1 MTNDQMER
9 RLSAALDKT
18 APDDVDGVLSRCTER
33 KGTVVPMKKKN
44 NRMKKWMQTVAACL
58 AVLLLGG
65 GGLLVQQAH
74 AVTSVVSL
82 DVNPSIELRV
92 NSREKVVSCQAL
104 NQEAQAVLEDMD
116 GGRDLKGVKADVAV
130 NAIVGSLVRCGYLD
144 SLSSAILISVED
156 KDQARAQRLQ
166 QELTGAVDGALAAG
180 DSQAAV
186 LSQTVQ
192 QDKEL
197 EKQAKANNISTGKA
211 ALIRQAM
218 ALNGSLTFEGLA
230 QLSVEELRDL
240 IEAGAPGM
248 PIGMQAALEA
258 AARYAGLTTADITDA
273 DVDPELDENPAHYEV
288 EFQVPGKG
296 ELEYKVEAYTGQV
309 LSGPAN
315 VQPSTPVNP
324 SGDIGMEAAKS
335 AALKHAGLSSAVFTK
350 AERDYDDG
358 RLEYELEFH
367 TDSAAYEVTVDAA
380 NATRRL
386 GVAVKCATI
395 TPNKQRME
403 EYPQLTQ
410 MWKSP
415 NGTIRSILDGTVFR
429 APILIDSI
437 HPVVK
442 NWKKPITIAR
452 HAYGDVYKS
461 VDLYTTEPGE
471 CTMTF
476 KGQSGEEKT
485 LLVQK
490 VDGPAVWQGAHNK
503 EKSIRSFARAC
514 FQYAI
519 DTKQDLWFSTKDTIA
534 KVYDGEFKKVFE
546 EEFESYKAKFDE
558 LGITYFYT
566 LIDDAVAR
574 VIRSQ
579 GGFIWACKNYDG
591 DVMSDMVSTAF
602 GSLAMMTSVLVS
614 PDGTTEYEAAH
625 GTVTKHYYKH
635 LKGEQ
640 TSTNPMAT
648 IFAWS
653 GALRKRG
660 QLDGLTDLAAFA
672 DKLEAACFET
682 LGDGIMTKDLV
693 GLVDEGT
700 PVTAVNSSEF
710 IGAIHDRLAAKL

>member
-44 NRMKKWMQTVAACL
+44 QRMKKWMQTVAACL

-288 EFQVPGKG
+288 EFQVSGKG

-309 LSGPAN
+309 LTGQAN

-335 AALKHAGLSSAVFTK
+335 AALKHAGLSTAVFTK
-350 AERDYDDG
+350 AERDYDDV

-380 NATRRL
+380 T
-386 GVAVKCATI
+386 GAVLDYEKENLRGSTGSTDIGAQAAKAAALKHAGLSESQVRELQVEWD
-395 TPNKQRME
+395 NE
-403 EYPQLTQ
+403 
-410 MWKSP
+410 
-415 NGTIRSILDGTVFR
+415 NGR
-429 APILIDSI
+429 A
-437 HPVVK
+437 
-442 NWKKPITIAR
+442 
-452 HAYGDVYKS
+452 VYE
-461 VDLYTTEPGE
+461 V
-471 CTMTF
+471 
-476 KGQSGEEKT
+476 
-485 LLVQK
+485 
-490 VDGPAVWQGAHNK
+490 
-503 EKSIRSFARAC
+503 
-514 FQYAI
+514 
-519 DTKQDLWFSTKDTIA
+519 
-534 KVYDGEFKKVFE
+534 EFKSGGMEYDYV
-546 EEFESYKAKFDE
+546 
-558 LGITYFYT
+558 
-566 LIDDAVAR
+566 IDAATGAVL
-574 VIRSQ
+574 
-579 GGFIWACKNYDG
+579 DHE
-591 DVMSDMVSTAF
+591 
-602 GSLAMMTSVLVS
+602 
-614 PDGTTEYEAAH
+614 TE
-625 GTVTKHYYKH
+625 
-635 LKGEQ
+635 
-640 TSTNPMAT
+640 
-648 IFAWS
+648 
-653 GALRKRG
+653 R
-660 QLDGLTDLAAFA
+660 DD
-672 DKLEAACFET
+672 
-682 LGDGIMTKDLV
+682 
-693 GLVDEGT
+693 
-700 PVTAVNSSEF
+700 
-710 IGAIHDRLAAKL
+710 

>member
-44 NRMKKWMQTVAACL
+44 NRMKKWMQAVAACL

-166 QELTGAVDGALAAG
+166 QELTGAVGGALAAG

-230 QLSVEELRDL
+230 KLSVEELRDL

-248 PIGMQAALEA
+248 PIGMTAALEA

-288 EFQVPGKG
+288 EFQVLGKG

-335 AALKHAGLSSAVFTK
+335 AALKHAGLSTAVFTK

-358 RLEYELEFH
+358 RWEYELEFH

-380 NATRRL
+380 TGRVLDYEKENLRGGTGSTDIGAQAAKAAALKHAGLSESQVRELQVEWDSEHGR
-386 GVAVKCATI
+386 AVY
-395 TPNKQRME
+395 E
-403 EYPQLTQ
+403 
-410 MWKSP
+410 
-415 NGTIRSILDGTVFR
+415 V
-429 APILIDSI
+429 
-437 HPVVK
+437 
-442 NWKKPITIAR
+442 
-452 HAYGDVYKS
+452 
-461 VDLYTTEPGE
+461 
-471 CTMTF
+471 
-476 KGQSGEEKT
+476 
-485 LLVQK
+485 
-490 VDGPAVWQGAHNK
+490 
-503 EKSIRSFARAC
+503 
-514 FQYAI
+514 
-519 DTKQDLWFSTKDTIA
+519 
-534 KVYDGEFKKVFE
+534 EFKSGGMEYDYV
-546 EEFESYKAKFDE
+546 
-558 LGITYFYT
+558 
-566 LIDDAVAR
+566 IDAATGAVL
-574 VIRSQ
+574 
-579 GGFIWACKNYDG
+579 DHE
-591 DVMSDMVSTAF
+591 
-602 GSLAMMTSVLVS
+602 
-614 PDGTTEYEAAH
+614 TE
-625 GTVTKHYYKH
+625 
-635 LKGEQ
+635 
-640 TSTNPMAT
+640 
-648 IFAWS
+648 
-653 GALRKRG
+653 R
-660 QLDGLTDLAAFA
+660 DD
-672 DKLEAACFET
+672 
-682 LGDGIMTKDLV
+682 
-693 GLVDEGT
+693 
-700 PVTAVNSSEF
+700 
-710 IGAIHDRLAAKL
+710 

>member
-44 NRMKKWMQTVAACL
+44 SRMKKWMQTVAACL

-166 QELTGAVDGALAAG
+166 QELTNVAGGALG
-180 DSQAAV
+180 NSQAAV

-258 AARYAGLTTADITDA
+258 AANYAGLTTADITDA

-315 VQPSTPVNP
+315 VTPSVPAA
-324 SGDIGMEAAKS
+324 GDVGLEAAKS
-335 AALKHAGLSSAVFTK
+335 AALKHAGLSTAVFTK

-358 RLEYELEFH
+358 RWEYELEFH

-380 NATRRL
+380 TGRVLDYEKENLRGSTGGTDIGAQ
-386 GVAVKCATI
+386 AA
-395 TPNKQRME
+395 
-403 EYPQLTQ
+403 
-410 MWKSP
+410 KSAA
-415 NGTIRSILDGTVFR
+415 L
-429 APILIDSI
+429 
-437 HPVVK
+437 
-442 NWKKPITIAR
+442 R
-452 HAYGDVYKS
+452 HAGLSEGQVQELQVEWDSEHGRAVYE
-461 VDLYTTEPGE
+461 V
-471 CTMTF
+471 
-476 KGQSGEEKT
+476 
-485 LLVQK
+485 
-490 VDGPAVWQGAHNK
+490 
-503 EKSIRSFARAC
+503 
-514 FQYAI
+514 
-519 DTKQDLWFSTKDTIA
+519 
-534 KVYDGEFKKVFE
+534 EFKSGGMEYEYV
-546 EEFESYKAKFDE
+546 
-558 LGITYFYT
+558 
-566 LIDDAVAR
+566 IDAAT
-574 VIRSQ
+574 
-579 GGFIWACKNYDG
+579 G
-591 DVMSDMVSTAF
+591 
-602 GSLAMMTSVLVS
+602 SVL
-614 PDGTTEYEAAH
+614 EHQAE
-625 GTVTKHYYKH
+625 
-635 LKGEQ
+635 
-640 TSTNPMAT
+640 
-648 IFAWS
+648 
-653 GALRKRG
+653 R
-660 QLDGLTDLAAFA
+660 
-672 DKLEAACFET
+672 
-682 LGDGIMTKDLV
+682 
-693 GLVDEGT
+693 
-700 PVTAVNSSEF
+700 
-710 IGAIHDRLAAKL
+710 HD

>member
-180 DSQAAV
+180 DSRAAV

-211 ALIRQAM
+211 ALIRQTM
-218 ALNGSLTFEGLA
+218 ALNGSLAFEGLA

-288 EFQVPGKG
+288 EFQVSGKG

-309 LSGPAN
+309 LTGQAN

-324 SGDIGMEAAKS
+324 SGDIGLEAAKS
-335 AALKHAGLSSAVFTK
+335 AALKHAGLSTAVFTK

-380 NATRRL
+380 TGRVLDYEKENLRSSTGSTDIGAQAAKAAALKHAGLSESQVRELQAEWDNENGR
-386 GVAVKCATI
+386 AVY
-395 TPNKQRME
+395 E
-403 EYPQLTQ
+403 
-410 MWKSP
+410 
-415 NGTIRSILDGTVFR
+415 V
-429 APILIDSI
+429 
-437 HPVVK
+437 
-442 NWKKPITIAR
+442 
-452 HAYGDVYKS
+452 
-461 VDLYTTEPGE
+461 
-471 CTMTF
+471 
-476 KGQSGEEKT
+476 
-485 LLVQK
+485 
-490 VDGPAVWQGAHNK
+490 
-503 EKSIRSFARAC
+503 
-514 FQYAI
+514 
-519 DTKQDLWFSTKDTIA
+519 
-534 KVYDGEFKKVFE
+534 EFKSGGMEYDYV
-546 EEFESYKAKFDE
+546 
-558 LGITYFYT
+558 
-566 LIDDAVAR
+566 IDAATGAV
-574 VIRSQ
+574 
-579 GGFIWACKNYDG
+579 
-591 DVMSDMVSTAF
+591 
-602 GSLAMMTSVLVS
+602 
-614 PDGTTEYEAAH
+614 
-625 GTVTKHYYKH
+625 
-635 LKGEQ
+635 
-640 TSTNPMAT
+640 
-648 IFAWS
+648 
-653 GALRKRG
+653 
-660 QLDGLTDLAAFA
+660 LDHEVERD
-672 DKLEAACFET
+672 D
-682 LGDGIMTKDLV
+682 
-693 GLVDEGT
+693 
-700 PVTAVNSSEF
+700 
-710 IGAIHDRLAAKL
+710 

>member
-240 IEAGAPGM
+240 IEAGALGM
-248 PIGMQAALEA
+248 PIGMQVALEA

-309 LSGPAN
+309 LSGQADVTPSVPAA
-315 VQPSTPVNP
+315 
-324 SGDIGMEAAKS
+324 GDVGLEAAKS
-335 AALKHAGLSSAVFTK
+335 AALKHAGLSTAVFTK

-367 TDSAAYEVTVDAA
+367 TDSAAYEVTVDAISGRVLDYEKENLRGGTGSTDIGA
-380 NATRRL
+380 QAAKAAALKHAGLSESQVRELQAEWDNENGR
-386 GVAVKCATI
+386 AVY
-395 TPNKQRME
+395 E
-403 EYPQLTQ
+403 
-410 MWKSP
+410 
-415 NGTIRSILDGTVFR
+415 V
-429 APILIDSI
+429 
-437 HPVVK
+437 
-442 NWKKPITIAR
+442 
-452 HAYGDVYKS
+452 
-461 VDLYTTEPGE
+461 
-471 CTMTF
+471 
-476 KGQSGEEKT
+476 
-485 LLVQK
+485 
-490 VDGPAVWQGAHNK
+490 
-503 EKSIRSFARAC
+503 
-514 FQYAI
+514 
-519 DTKQDLWFSTKDTIA
+519 
-534 KVYDGEFKKVFE
+534 EFKSGGMEYDYV
-546 EEFESYKAKFDE
+546 
-558 LGITYFYT
+558 
-566 LIDDAVAR
+566 IDAATGAV
-574 VIRSQ
+574 
-579 GGFIWACKNYDG
+579 
-591 DVMSDMVSTAF
+591 
-602 GSLAMMTSVLVS
+602 
-614 PDGTTEYEAAH
+614 
-625 GTVTKHYYKH
+625 
-635 LKGEQ
+635 
-640 TSTNPMAT
+640 
-648 IFAWS
+648 
-653 GALRKRG
+653 
-660 QLDGLTDLAAFA
+660 LDHEVERD
-672 DKLEAACFET
+672 D
-682 LGDGIMTKDLV
+682 
-693 GLVDEGT
+693 
-700 PVTAVNSSEF
+700 
-710 IGAIHDRLAAKL
+710 

>member
-1 MTNDQMER
+1 
-9 RLSAALDKT
+9 
-18 APDDVDGVLSRCTER
+18 
-33 KGTVVPMKKKN
+33 MKKKN

-258 AARYAGLTTADITDA
+258 VARYAGLTTADITDA

-309 LSGPAN
+309 LSGQADVTPSVPAA
-315 VQPSTPVNP
+315 
-324 SGDIGMEAAKS
+324 GDVGLEAAKS
-335 AALKHAGLSSAVFTK
+335 AALKHAGLSTAVFTK

-380 NATRRL
+380 TGRVLDYEKENLRGSTGSTDIGAQAAKAAALKHAGLSESQVRELQAEWDNENGR
-386 GVAVKCATI
+386 AVY
-395 TPNKQRME
+395 E
-403 EYPQLTQ
+403 
-410 MWKSP
+410 
-415 NGTIRSILDGTVFR
+415 V
-429 APILIDSI
+429 
-437 HPVVK
+437 
-442 NWKKPITIAR
+442 
-452 HAYGDVYKS
+452 
-461 VDLYTTEPGE
+461 
-471 CTMTF
+471 
-476 KGQSGEEKT
+476 
-485 LLVQK
+485 
-490 VDGPAVWQGAHNK
+490 
-503 EKSIRSFARAC
+503 
-514 FQYAI
+514 
-519 DTKQDLWFSTKDTIA
+519 
-534 KVYDGEFKKVFE
+534 EFKSGGMEYDYV
-546 EEFESYKAKFDE
+546 
-558 LGITYFYT
+558 
-566 LIDDAVAR
+566 IDAATGAV
-574 VIRSQ
+574 
-579 GGFIWACKNYDG
+579 
-591 DVMSDMVSTAF
+591 
-602 GSLAMMTSVLVS
+602 
-614 PDGTTEYEAAH
+614 
-625 GTVTKHYYKH
+625 
-635 LKGEQ
+635 
-640 TSTNPMAT
+640 
-648 IFAWS
+648 
-653 GALRKRG
+653 
-660 QLDGLTDLAAFA
+660 LDHEVERD
-672 DKLEAACFET
+672 D
-682 LGDGIMTKDLV
+682 
-693 GLVDEGT
+693 
-700 PVTAVNSSEF
+700 
-710 IGAIHDRLAAKL
+710 

>member
-218 ALNGSLTFEGLA
+218 ALNSSLTFEGLA
-230 QLSVEELRDL
+230 KLSVEELRDL

-248 PIGMQAALEA
+248 PIGMTAALEA
-258 AARYAGLTTADITDA
+258 AANYAGLTTADVVDA
-273 DVDPELDENPAHYEV
+273 DVDPELDETPAHYEV
-288 EFQVPGKG
+288 ELEVPGHG
-296 ELEYKVEAYTGQV
+296 ELEYRVDAYTGQV

-315 VQPSTPVNP
+315 VKLSTPVNQ

-335 AALKHAGLSSAVFTK
+335 AALKHAGLSSATFTK

-358 RLEYELEFH
+358 RWEYELEFH
-367 TDSAAYEVTVDAA
+367 TDTAAYEVTVDAISGSVLDYEKENLRSSSTSDIGA
-380 NATRRL
+380 QA
-386 GVAVKCATI
+386 A
-395 TPNKQRME
+395 
-403 EYPQLTQ
+403 
-410 MWKSP
+410 KSAA
-415 NGTIRSILDGTVFR
+415 L
-429 APILIDSI
+429 
-437 HPVVK
+437 
-442 NWKKPITIAR
+442 R
-452 HAYGDVYKS
+452 HAGLSEGQVQELQVEWDNEHGRAVYE
-461 VDLYTTEPGE
+461 V
-471 CTMTF
+471 
-476 KGQSGEEKT
+476 
-485 LLVQK
+485 
-490 VDGPAVWQGAHNK
+490 
-503 EKSIRSFARAC
+503 
-514 FQYAI
+514 
-519 DTKQDLWFSTKDTIA
+519 
-534 KVYDGEFKKVFE
+534 EFKSGGMEYEYV
-546 EEFESYKAKFDE
+546 
-558 LGITYFYT
+558 
-566 LIDDAVAR
+566 IDAAT
-574 VIRSQ
+574 
-579 GGFIWACKNYDG
+579 G
-591 DVMSDMVSTAF
+591 
-602 GSLAMMTSVLVS
+602 SVL
-614 PDGTTEYEAAH
+614 EHQA
-625 GTVTKHYYKH
+625 
-635 LKGEQ
+635 EQ
-640 TSTNPMAT
+640 
-648 IFAWS
+648 
-653 GALRKRG
+653 
-660 QLDGLTDLAAFA
+660 DD
-672 DKLEAACFET
+672 
-682 LGDGIMTKDLV
+682 
-693 GLVDEGT
+693 
-700 PVTAVNSSEF
+700 
-710 IGAIHDRLAAKL
+710 

>member
-82 DVNPSIELRV
+82 DVNPSVELRV

-273 DVDPELDENPAHYEV
+273 DVDPELDENPAHYEA

-309 LSGPAN
+309 LTGQAD

-335 AALKHAGLSSAVFTK
+335 AALKHAGLSTAVFTK

-380 NATRRL
+380 TGRVLDYEKESLRGGTGSTDIGAQAAKAAALKHAGLSESQVRELQAEWDNENGR
-386 GVAVKCATI
+386 AVY
-395 TPNKQRME
+395 E
-403 EYPQLTQ
+403 
-410 MWKSP
+410 
-415 NGTIRSILDGTVFR
+415 V
-429 APILIDSI
+429 
-437 HPVVK
+437 
-442 NWKKPITIAR
+442 
-452 HAYGDVYKS
+452 
-461 VDLYTTEPGE
+461 
-471 CTMTF
+471 
-476 KGQSGEEKT
+476 
-485 LLVQK
+485 
-490 VDGPAVWQGAHNK
+490 
-503 EKSIRSFARAC
+503 
-514 FQYAI
+514 
-519 DTKQDLWFSTKDTIA
+519 
-534 KVYDGEFKKVFE
+534 EFKSGGMEYDYV
-546 EEFESYKAKFDE
+546 
-558 LGITYFYT
+558 
-566 LIDDAVAR
+566 IDAATGAV
-574 VIRSQ
+574 
-579 GGFIWACKNYDG
+579 
-591 DVMSDMVSTAF
+591 
-602 GSLAMMTSVLVS
+602 
-614 PDGTTEYEAAH
+614 
-625 GTVTKHYYKH
+625 
-635 LKGEQ
+635 
-640 TSTNPMAT
+640 
-648 IFAWS
+648 
-653 GALRKRG
+653 
-660 QLDGLTDLAAFA
+660 LDHEVERD
-672 DKLEAACFET
+672 D
-682 LGDGIMTKDLV
+682 
-693 GLVDEGT
+693 
-700 PVTAVNSSEF
+700 
-710 IGAIHDRLAAKL
+710 

>member
-1 MTNDQMER
+1 MTNDLMER

-18 APDDVDGVLSRCTER
+18 APDDVAGVLSRCTER

-258 AARYAGLTTADITDA
+258 VARYAGLTTADITDA

-309 LSGPAN
+309 LSGQADVTPSVPAA
-315 VQPSTPVNP
+315 
-324 SGDIGMEAAKS
+324 GDVGLEAAKS
-335 AALKHAGLSSAVFTK
+335 AALKHAGLSTAVFTK

-380 NATRRL
+380 TGRVLDYEKENLRGSTGSTDIGAQAAKAAALKHAGLSESQVRELQAEWDNENGR
-386 GVAVKCATI
+386 AVY
-395 TPNKQRME
+395 E
-403 EYPQLTQ
+403 
-410 MWKSP
+410 
-415 NGTIRSILDGTVFR
+415 V
-429 APILIDSI
+429 
-437 HPVVK
+437 
-442 NWKKPITIAR
+442 
-452 HAYGDVYKS
+452 
-461 VDLYTTEPGE
+461 
-471 CTMTF
+471 
-476 KGQSGEEKT
+476 
-485 LLVQK
+485 
-490 VDGPAVWQGAHNK
+490 
-503 EKSIRSFARAC
+503 
-514 FQYAI
+514 
-519 DTKQDLWFSTKDTIA
+519 
-534 KVYDGEFKKVFE
+534 EFKSGGMEYDYV
-546 EEFESYKAKFDE
+546 
-558 LGITYFYT
+558 
-566 LIDDAVAR
+566 IDAATGAV
-574 VIRSQ
+574 
-579 GGFIWACKNYDG
+579 
-591 DVMSDMVSTAF
+591 
-602 GSLAMMTSVLVS
+602 
-614 PDGTTEYEAAH
+614 
-625 GTVTKHYYKH
+625 
-635 LKGEQ
+635 
-640 TSTNPMAT
+640 
-648 IFAWS
+648 
-653 GALRKRG
+653 
-660 QLDGLTDLAAFA
+660 LDHEVERD
-672 DKLEAACFET
+672 D
-682 LGDGIMTKDLV
+682 
-693 GLVDEGT
+693 
-700 PVTAVNSSEF
+700 
-710 IGAIHDRLAAKL
+710 

>member
-1 MTNDQMER
+1 MTNDQMEC

-116 GGRDLKGVKADVAV
+116 GGKDLKGVKADVAV

-248 PIGMQAALEA
+248 PIGMKAALEA

-309 LSGPAN
+309 LTGQAN
-315 VQPSTPVNP
+315 VTPSVPATSDV
-324 SGDIGMEAAKS
+324 GLDAAKS
-335 AALKHAGLSSAVFTK
+335 AALKHAGLSTAVFTK

-380 NATRRL
+380 TGRVLDYEKENLRGSTGSTDIGAQAAKAAALKHAGLSESQVRELQAEWDNENGR
-386 GVAVKCATI
+386 AVY
-395 TPNKQRME
+395 E
-403 EYPQLTQ
+403 
-410 MWKSP
+410 
-415 NGTIRSILDGTVFR
+415 V
-429 APILIDSI
+429 
-437 HPVVK
+437 
-442 NWKKPITIAR
+442 
-452 HAYGDVYKS
+452 
-461 VDLYTTEPGE
+461 
-471 CTMTF
+471 
-476 KGQSGEEKT
+476 
-485 LLVQK
+485 
-490 VDGPAVWQGAHNK
+490 
-503 EKSIRSFARAC
+503 
-514 FQYAI
+514 
-519 DTKQDLWFSTKDTIA
+519 
-534 KVYDGEFKKVFE
+534 EFKSGGMEYDYVIDAATGAVLDHE
-546 EEFESYKAKFDE
+546 TE
-558 LGITYFYT
+558 L
-566 LIDDAVAR
+566 DD
-574 VIRSQ
+574 
-579 GGFIWACKNYDG
+579 
-591 DVMSDMVSTAF
+591 
-602 GSLAMMTSVLVS
+602 
-614 PDGTTEYEAAH
+614 
-625 GTVTKHYYKH
+625 
-635 LKGEQ
+635 
-640 TSTNPMAT
+640 
-648 IFAWS
+648 
-653 GALRKRG
+653 
-660 QLDGLTDLAAFA
+660 
-672 DKLEAACFET
+672 
-682 LGDGIMTKDLV
+682 
-693 GLVDEGT
+693 
-700 PVTAVNSSEF
+700 
-710 IGAIHDRLAAKL
+710 

>member
-44 NRMKKWMQTVAACL
+44 QRMKKWMQAMAACL

-65 GGLLVQQAH
+65 GVLVQQAH

-258 AARYAGLTTADITDA
+258 VARYAGLTTADITDA

-309 LSGPAN
+309 LSGQADVTPSVPAA
-315 VQPSTPVNP
+315 
-324 SGDIGMEAAKS
+324 GDVGLEAAKS
-335 AALKHAGLSSAVFTK
+335 AALKHAGLSTAVFTK

-380 NATRRL
+380 TGRVLDYEKENLRGSTGSTDIGAQAAKAAALKHAGLSESQVRELQAEWDNENGR
-386 GVAVKCATI
+386 AVY
-395 TPNKQRME
+395 E
-403 EYPQLTQ
+403 
-410 MWKSP
+410 
-415 NGTIRSILDGTVFR
+415 V
-429 APILIDSI
+429 
-437 HPVVK
+437 
-442 NWKKPITIAR
+442 
-452 HAYGDVYKS
+452 
-461 VDLYTTEPGE
+461 
-471 CTMTF
+471 
-476 KGQSGEEKT
+476 
-485 LLVQK
+485 
-490 VDGPAVWQGAHNK
+490 
-503 EKSIRSFARAC
+503 
-514 FQYAI
+514 
-519 DTKQDLWFSTKDTIA
+519 
-534 KVYDGEFKKVFE
+534 EFKSGGMEYDYV
-546 EEFESYKAKFDE
+546 
-558 LGITYFYT
+558 
-566 LIDDAVAR
+566 IDAATGAV
-574 VIRSQ
+574 
-579 GGFIWACKNYDG
+579 
-591 DVMSDMVSTAF
+591 
-602 GSLAMMTSVLVS
+602 
-614 PDGTTEYEAAH
+614 
-625 GTVTKHYYKH
+625 
-635 LKGEQ
+635 
-640 TSTNPMAT
+640 
-648 IFAWS
+648 
-653 GALRKRG
+653 
-660 QLDGLTDLAAFA
+660 LDHEVERD
-672 DKLEAACFET
+672 D
-682 LGDGIMTKDLV
+682 
-693 GLVDEGT
+693 
-700 PVTAVNSSEF
+700 
-710 IGAIHDRLAAKL
+710 

>member
-166 QELTGAVDGALAAG
+166 QELTNVAGGALG
-180 DSQAAV
+180 NSQAAV

-197 EKQAKANNISTGKA
+197 EKQAKANHISTGKA

-315 VQPSTPVNP
+315 VTPSVPAA
-324 SGDIGMEAAKS
+324 GDVGLEAAKS
-335 AALKHAGLSSAVFTK
+335 AALKHAGLSEGQVQELQVEWDNEHGRAVYEVEFKSGGMEYDYVIDAATGSVLEHQ
-350 AERDYDDG
+350 AER
-358 RLEYELEFH
+358 
-367 TDSAAYEVTVDAA
+367 
-380 NATRRL
+380 
-386 GVAVKCATI
+386 
-395 TPNKQRME
+395 
-403 EYPQLTQ
+403 
-410 MWKSP
+410 
-415 NGTIRSILDGTVFR
+415 
-429 APILIDSI
+429 
-437 HPVVK
+437 
-442 NWKKPITIAR
+442 
-452 HAYGDVYKS
+452 
-461 VDLYTTEPGE
+461 
-471 CTMTF
+471 
-476 KGQSGEEKT
+476 
-485 LLVQK
+485 
-490 VDGPAVWQGAHNK
+490 
-503 EKSIRSFARAC
+503 
-514 FQYAI
+514 
-519 DTKQDLWFSTKDTIA
+519 
-534 KVYDGEFKKVFE
+534 
-546 EEFESYKAKFDE
+546 
-558 LGITYFYT
+558 
-566 LIDDAVAR
+566 
-574 VIRSQ
+574 
-579 GGFIWACKNYDG
+579 
-591 DVMSDMVSTAF
+591 
-602 GSLAMMTSVLVS
+602 
-614 PDGTTEYEAAH
+614 
-625 GTVTKHYYKH
+625 
-635 LKGEQ
+635 
-640 TSTNPMAT
+640 
-648 IFAWS
+648 
-653 GALRKRG
+653 
-660 QLDGLTDLAAFA
+660 
-672 DKLEAACFET
+672 
-682 LGDGIMTKDLV
+682 
-693 GLVDEGT
+693 
-700 PVTAVNSSEF
+700 
-710 IGAIHDRLAAKL
+710 HD

>member
-44 NRMKKWMQTVAACL
+44 NRMKKWMQAVAACL

-166 QELTGAVDGALAAG
+166 QELTNVAGGALG

-258 AARYAGLTTADITDA
+258 AAQYAGLTTADITDA

-309 LSGPAN
+309 LSVPAN

-335 AALKHAGLSSAVFTK
+335 AALKHAGLSTAVFTK

-358 RLEYELEFH
+358 RWEYELEFH

-380 NATRRL
+380 TGRVLDYEKENLRGGSTSDIGTQAAKSAALRHAGLSESQVRELQVEWDNEHGRAVYEVEFKSGGMEYEYVIDAATGSIVGYDYDIENYTIPSSGNTGTSSGNYISREKAQQLAQAKAPNATLIKLEFDFDDGR
-386 GVAVKCATI
+386 AVY
-395 TPNKQRME
+395 E
-403 EYPQLTQ
+403 
-410 MWKSP
+410 
-415 NGTIRSILDGTVFR
+415 
-429 APILIDSI
+429 
-437 HPVVK
+437 
-442 NWKKPITIAR
+442 
-452 HAYGDVYKS
+452 
-461 VDLYTTEPGE
+461 GE
-471 CTMTF
+471 LRE
-476 KGQSGEEKT
+476 G
-485 LLVQK
+485 
-490 VDGPAVWQGAHNK
+490 
-503 EKSIRSFARAC
+503 R
-514 FQYAI
+514 
-519 DTKQDLWFSTKDTIA
+519 
-534 KVYDGEFKKVFE
+534 
-546 EEFESYKAKFDE
+546 
-558 LGITYFYT
+558 
-566 LIDDAVAR
+566 
-574 VIRSQ
+574 
-579 GGFIWACKNYDG
+579 
-591 DVMSDMVSTAF
+591 
-602 GSLAMMTSVLVS
+602 
-614 PDGTTEYEAAH
+614 TEYDFEIDAAT
-625 GTVTKHYYKH
+625 GNFIKW
-635 LKGEQ
+635 EQ
-640 TSTNPMAT
+640 D
-648 IFAWS
+648 W
-653 GALRKRG
+653 
-660 QLDGLTDLAAFA
+660 D
-672 DKLEAACFET
+672 
-682 LGDGIMTKDLV
+682 
-693 GLVDEGT
+693 
-700 PVTAVNSSEF
+700 
-710 IGAIHDRLAAKL
+710 

>member
-180 DSQAAV
+180 DSRAAV

-258 AARYAGLTTADITDA
+258 AAQYAGLTTADITDA
-273 DVDPELDENPAHYEV
+273 DVDPELDETPAHYEV

-309 LSGPAN
+309 LTGQAN

-335 AALKHAGLSSAVFTK
+335 AALKHAGLSTAVFTK

-380 NATRRL
+380 TGRVLDYEKENLRGGTGSTDIGAQAAKAAALKHAGLSEGQVQQLQVEWDNENGR
-386 GVAVKCATI
+386 AVY
-395 TPNKQRME
+395 E
-403 EYPQLTQ
+403 
-410 MWKSP
+410 
-415 NGTIRSILDGTVFR
+415 V
-429 APILIDSI
+429 
-437 HPVVK
+437 
-442 NWKKPITIAR
+442 
-452 HAYGDVYKS
+452 
-461 VDLYTTEPGE
+461 
-471 CTMTF
+471 
-476 KGQSGEEKT
+476 
-485 LLVQK
+485 
-490 VDGPAVWQGAHNK
+490 
-503 EKSIRSFARAC
+503 
-514 FQYAI
+514 
-519 DTKQDLWFSTKDTIA
+519 
-534 KVYDGEFKKVFE
+534 EFKSGGMEYDYV
-546 EEFESYKAKFDE
+546 
-558 LGITYFYT
+558 
-566 LIDDAVAR
+566 IDAATGAV
-574 VIRSQ
+574 
-579 GGFIWACKNYDG
+579 
-591 DVMSDMVSTAF
+591 
-602 GSLAMMTSVLVS
+602 
-614 PDGTTEYEAAH
+614 
-625 GTVTKHYYKH
+625 
-635 LKGEQ
+635 
-640 TSTNPMAT
+640 
-648 IFAWS
+648 
-653 GALRKRG
+653 
-660 QLDGLTDLAAFA
+660 LDHEVERD
-672 DKLEAACFET
+672 D
-682 LGDGIMTKDLV
+682 
-693 GLVDEGT
+693 
-700 PVTAVNSSEF
+700 
-710 IGAIHDRLAAKL
+710 

>member
-144 SLSSAILISVED
+144 TLSSAILISVED

-288 EFQVPGKG
+288 EFQVSGKG

-324 SGDIGMEAAKS
+324 SGDIGLEAAKS

-350 AERDYDDG
+350 TERDYDDG

-380 NATRRL
+380 TGRVLDYEKENLRGGIGGTDIGAQAAKAAALKHAGLSEGQVQELQVEWDNENGR
-386 GVAVKCATI
+386 AVY
-395 TPNKQRME
+395 E
-403 EYPQLTQ
+403 
-410 MWKSP
+410 
-415 NGTIRSILDGTVFR
+415 V
-429 APILIDSI
+429 
-437 HPVVK
+437 
-442 NWKKPITIAR
+442 
-452 HAYGDVYKS
+452 
-461 VDLYTTEPGE
+461 
-471 CTMTF
+471 
-476 KGQSGEEKT
+476 
-485 LLVQK
+485 
-490 VDGPAVWQGAHNK
+490 
-503 EKSIRSFARAC
+503 
-514 FQYAI
+514 
-519 DTKQDLWFSTKDTIA
+519 
-534 KVYDGEFKKVFE
+534 EFK
-546 EEFESYKAKFDE
+546 S
-558 LGITYFYT
+558 
-566 LIDDAVAR
+566 
-574 VIRSQ
+574 
-579 GGFIWACKNYDG
+579 GG
-591 DVMSDMVSTAF
+591 M
-602 GSLAMMTSVLVS
+602 
-614 PDGTTEYEAAH
+614 EYEYVIDAA
-625 GTVTKHYYKH
+625 T
-635 LKGEQ
+635 
-640 TSTNPMAT
+640 
-648 IFAWS
+648 
-653 GALRKRG
+653 GAV
-660 QLDGLTDLAAFA
+660 LDHEVERD
-672 DKLEAACFET
+672 D
-682 LGDGIMTKDLV
+682 
-693 GLVDEGT
+693 
-700 PVTAVNSSEF
+700 
-710 IGAIHDRLAAKL
+710 

>member
-144 SLSSAILISVED
+144 NLSSAILISVED

-166 QELTGAVDGALAAG
+166 QELTNVAGGALG

-192 QDKEL
+192 QDKDL
-197 EKQAKANNISTGKA
+197 EKLAKANHISTGKA

-218 ALNGSLTFEGLA
+218 ALNSSLTFEGLA
-230 QLSVEELRDL
+230 KLSVEELRDL

-248 PIGMQAALEA
+248 PIGMTAALEA
-258 AARYAGLTTADITDA
+258 AANYAGLTTADVADA

-315 VQPSTPVNP
+315 VTPSVPAA
-324 SGDIGMEAAKS
+324 GDVGMEAAKS
-335 AALKHAGLSSAVFTK
+335 AALKHAGLSTAVFTK

-380 NATRRL
+380 TGRVLDYEKENLRGGTGSTDIGAQAAKSAALQHAGLSEGQVQELQVEWDNEHGR
-386 GVAVKCATI
+386 AVY
-395 TPNKQRME
+395 E
-403 EYPQLTQ
+403 
-410 MWKSP
+410 
-415 NGTIRSILDGTVFR
+415 V
-429 APILIDSI
+429 
-437 HPVVK
+437 
-442 NWKKPITIAR
+442 
-452 HAYGDVYKS
+452 
-461 VDLYTTEPGE
+461 
-471 CTMTF
+471 
-476 KGQSGEEKT
+476 
-485 LLVQK
+485 
-490 VDGPAVWQGAHNK
+490 
-503 EKSIRSFARAC
+503 
-514 FQYAI
+514 
-519 DTKQDLWFSTKDTIA
+519 
-534 KVYDGEFKKVFE
+534 EFKSGGMEYEYV
-546 EEFESYKAKFDE
+546 
-558 LGITYFYT
+558 
-566 LIDDAVAR
+566 IDAAT
-574 VIRSQ
+574 
-579 GGFIWACKNYDG
+579 G
-591 DVMSDMVSTAF
+591 
-602 GSLAMMTSVLVS
+602 SVL
-614 PDGTTEYEAAH
+614 EHQAE
-625 GTVTKHYYKH
+625 
-635 LKGEQ
+635 
-640 TSTNPMAT
+640 
-648 IFAWS
+648 
-653 GALRKRG
+653 R
-660 QLDGLTDLAAFA
+660 
-672 DKLEAACFET
+672 
-682 LGDGIMTKDLV
+682 
-693 GLVDEGT
+693 
-700 PVTAVNSSEF
+700 
-710 IGAIHDRLAAKL
+710 HD

>member
-1 MTNDQMER
+1 MTNDLMER

-18 APDDVDGVLSRCTER
+18 APDDVAGVLSRCTER

-44 NRMKKWMQTVAACL
+44 QRMKKWMQAMAACL

-65 GGLLVQQAH
+65 GVLVQQAH

-104 NQEAQAVLEDMD
+104 NDEAAAVLADMD

-144 SLSSAILISVED
+144 TLSSAILISVED

-166 QELTGAVDGALAAG
+166 QELTSVAGGALG

-218 ALNGSLTFEGLA
+218 ALNSSLTFEGLA
-230 QLSVEELRDL
+230 KLSVEELRDL

-335 AALKHAGLSSAVFTK
+335 AALKHAGLSTAVFTK

-358 RLEYELEFH
+358 RWEYELEFH
-367 TDSAAYEVTVDAA
+367 TDSAAYEVTVDAISGRVLDYEKENLRGGTGSTDIGA
-380 NATRRL
+380 QAAKAAALKHAGLSESQVRELQAEWDNENGR
-386 GVAVKCATI
+386 AVY
-395 TPNKQRME
+395 E
-403 EYPQLTQ
+403 
-410 MWKSP
+410 
-415 NGTIRSILDGTVFR
+415 V
-429 APILIDSI
+429 
-437 HPVVK
+437 
-442 NWKKPITIAR
+442 
-452 HAYGDVYKS
+452 
-461 VDLYTTEPGE
+461 
-471 CTMTF
+471 
-476 KGQSGEEKT
+476 
-485 LLVQK
+485 
-490 VDGPAVWQGAHNK
+490 
-503 EKSIRSFARAC
+503 
-514 FQYAI
+514 
-519 DTKQDLWFSTKDTIA
+519 
-534 KVYDGEFKKVFE
+534 EFKSGGMEYDYV
-546 EEFESYKAKFDE
+546 
-558 LGITYFYT
+558 
-566 LIDDAVAR
+566 IDAATGAV
-574 VIRSQ
+574 
-579 GGFIWACKNYDG
+579 
-591 DVMSDMVSTAF
+591 
-602 GSLAMMTSVLVS
+602 
-614 PDGTTEYEAAH
+614 
-625 GTVTKHYYKH
+625 
-635 LKGEQ
+635 
-640 TSTNPMAT
+640 
-648 IFAWS
+648 
-653 GALRKRG
+653 
-660 QLDGLTDLAAFA
+660 LDHEVERD
-672 DKLEAACFET
+672 D
-682 LGDGIMTKDLV
+682 
-693 GLVDEGT
+693 
-700 PVTAVNSSEF
+700 
-710 IGAIHDRLAAKL
+710 

>member
-44 NRMKKWMQTVAACL
+44 QRMKKWMQAMAACL

-65 GGLLVQQAH
+65 GVLVQQAH

-116 GGRDLKGVKADVAV
+116 GGRDLKGVKAVVAV

-309 LSGPAN
+309 LTGQAD

-335 AALKHAGLSSAVFTK
+335 AALKHAGLSTAVFTK

-358 RLEYELEFH
+358 RWEYELEFH

-380 NATRRL
+380 TGRVLDYEKENLRGGTGSTDIGAQAAKAAALKHAGLSESQVRELQAEWDNENGR
-386 GVAVKCATI
+386 AVY
-395 TPNKQRME
+395 E
-403 EYPQLTQ
+403 
-410 MWKSP
+410 
-415 NGTIRSILDGTVFR
+415 V
-429 APILIDSI
+429 
-437 HPVVK
+437 
-442 NWKKPITIAR
+442 
-452 HAYGDVYKS
+452 
-461 VDLYTTEPGE
+461 
-471 CTMTF
+471 
-476 KGQSGEEKT
+476 
-485 LLVQK
+485 
-490 VDGPAVWQGAHNK
+490 
-503 EKSIRSFARAC
+503 
-514 FQYAI
+514 
-519 DTKQDLWFSTKDTIA
+519 
-534 KVYDGEFKKVFE
+534 EFKSGGMEYDYV
-546 EEFESYKAKFDE
+546 
-558 LGITYFYT
+558 
-566 LIDDAVAR
+566 IDAATGAV
-574 VIRSQ
+574 
-579 GGFIWACKNYDG
+579 
-591 DVMSDMVSTAF
+591 
-602 GSLAMMTSVLVS
+602 
-614 PDGTTEYEAAH
+614 
-625 GTVTKHYYKH
+625 
-635 LKGEQ
+635 
-640 TSTNPMAT
+640 
-648 IFAWS
+648 
-653 GALRKRG
+653 
-660 QLDGLTDLAAFA
+660 LDHEVERD
-672 DKLEAACFET
+672 D
-682 LGDGIMTKDLV
+682 
-693 GLVDEGT
+693 
-700 PVTAVNSSEF
+700 
-710 IGAIHDRLAAKL
+710 

>member
-44 NRMKKWMQTVAACL
+44 NRMKKWMQAVAACL

-166 QELTGAVDGALAAG
+166 QELTNVAGGALG
-180 DSQAAV
+180 NSQAAV

-258 AARYAGLTTADITDA
+258 AANYAGLTTADITDA

-315 VQPSTPVNP
+315 VTPSVPAA
-324 SGDIGMEAAKS
+324 GDVGLEAAKS
-335 AALKHAGLSSAVFTK
+335 AALKHAGLSTAVFTK

-380 NATRRL
+380 TGRVLDYEKENLRGGTGSTDIGAQAAKAAALKHAGLSEGQVQELQVEWDNEHGR
-386 GVAVKCATI
+386 AVY
-395 TPNKQRME
+395 E
-403 EYPQLTQ
+403 
-410 MWKSP
+410 
-415 NGTIRSILDGTVFR
+415 V
-429 APILIDSI
+429 
-437 HPVVK
+437 
-442 NWKKPITIAR
+442 
-452 HAYGDVYKS
+452 
-461 VDLYTTEPGE
+461 
-471 CTMTF
+471 
-476 KGQSGEEKT
+476 
-485 LLVQK
+485 
-490 VDGPAVWQGAHNK
+490 
-503 EKSIRSFARAC
+503 
-514 FQYAI
+514 
-519 DTKQDLWFSTKDTIA
+519 
-534 KVYDGEFKKVFE
+534 EFKSGGMEYDYV
-546 EEFESYKAKFDE
+546 
-558 LGITYFYT
+558 
-566 LIDDAVAR
+566 IDAAT
-574 VIRSQ
+574 
-579 GGFIWACKNYDG
+579 G
-591 DVMSDMVSTAF
+591 
-602 GSLAMMTSVLVS
+602 SVLEHQAERQ
-614 PDGTTEYEAAH
+614 D
-625 GTVTKHYYKH
+625 
-635 LKGEQ
+635 
-640 TSTNPMAT
+640 
-648 IFAWS
+648 
-653 GALRKRG
+653 
-660 QLDGLTDLAAFA
+660 
-672 DKLEAACFET
+672 
-682 LGDGIMTKDLV
+682 
-693 GLVDEGT
+693 
-700 PVTAVNSSEF
+700 
-710 IGAIHDRLAAKL
+710 

>member
-104 NQEAQAVLEDMD
+104 NQEA
-116 GGRDLKGVKADVAV
+116 
-130 NAIVGSLVRCGYLD
+130 LVRCGYLD

-166 QELTGAVDGALAAG
+166 QELTSVAGGALG

-335 AALKHAGLSSAVFTK
+335 AALKHAGLSTAVFTK

-380 NATRRL
+380 TGRVLDYEKENLRGGTGGTDIGAQAAKAAALKHAGLSEGQVQELQAEWDNENGR
-386 GVAVKCATI
+386 AVY
-395 TPNKQRME
+395 E
-403 EYPQLTQ
+403 
-410 MWKSP
+410 
-415 NGTIRSILDGTVFR
+415 V
-429 APILIDSI
+429 
-437 HPVVK
+437 
-442 NWKKPITIAR
+442 
-452 HAYGDVYKS
+452 
-461 VDLYTTEPGE
+461 
-471 CTMTF
+471 
-476 KGQSGEEKT
+476 
-485 LLVQK
+485 
-490 VDGPAVWQGAHNK
+490 
-503 EKSIRSFARAC
+503 
-514 FQYAI
+514 
-519 DTKQDLWFSTKDTIA
+519 
-534 KVYDGEFKKVFE
+534 EFKSGGMEYDYV
-546 EEFESYKAKFDE
+546 
-558 LGITYFYT
+558 
-566 LIDDAVAR
+566 IDAATGAVL
-574 VIRSQ
+574 
-579 GGFIWACKNYDG
+579 DHE
-591 DVMSDMVSTAF
+591 
-602 GSLAMMTSVLVS
+602 
-614 PDGTTEYEAAH
+614 TE
-625 GTVTKHYYKH
+625 
-635 LKGEQ
+635 
-640 TSTNPMAT
+640 
-648 IFAWS
+648 
-653 GALRKRG
+653 R
-660 QLDGLTDLAAFA
+660 DD
-672 DKLEAACFET
+672 
-682 LGDGIMTKDLV
+682 
-693 GLVDEGT
+693 
-700 PVTAVNSSEF
+700 
-710 IGAIHDRLAAKL
+710 

>member
-18 APDDVDGVLSRCTER
+18 APDDVAGVLSRCTER

-44 NRMKKWMQTVAACL
+44 QRMKKWMQAMAACL

-65 GGLLVQQAH
+65 GVLVQQAH

-166 QELTGAVDGALAAG
+166 QELTNVAGGALG

-273 DVDPELDENPAHYEV
+273 DVDPELDETPAHYEV
-288 EFQVPGKG
+288 EFQVSGKG

-309 LSGPAN
+309 LTGQAN

-335 AALKHAGLSSAVFTK
+335 AALKHAGLSTAVFTK

-380 NATRRL
+380 TCRVLDYEKENLRGGTGSTDIGAQAAKAAALKHAGLSEGQVQELQVEWDSEHGR
-386 GVAVKCATI
+386 AVY
-395 TPNKQRME
+395 E
-403 EYPQLTQ
+403 
-410 MWKSP
+410 
-415 NGTIRSILDGTVFR
+415 V
-429 APILIDSI
+429 
-437 HPVVK
+437 
-442 NWKKPITIAR
+442 
-452 HAYGDVYKS
+452 
-461 VDLYTTEPGE
+461 
-471 CTMTF
+471 
-476 KGQSGEEKT
+476 
-485 LLVQK
+485 
-490 VDGPAVWQGAHNK
+490 
-503 EKSIRSFARAC
+503 
-514 FQYAI
+514 
-519 DTKQDLWFSTKDTIA
+519 
-534 KVYDGEFKKVFE
+534 EFK
-546 EEFESYKAKFDE
+546 S
-558 LGITYFYT
+558 
-566 LIDDAVAR
+566 
-574 VIRSQ
+574 
-579 GGFIWACKNYDG
+579 GG
-591 DVMSDMVSTAF
+591 M
-602 GSLAMMTSVLVS
+602 
-614 PDGTTEYEAAH
+614 EYEYVIDAA
-625 GTVTKHYYKH
+625 T
-635 LKGEQ
+635 
-640 TSTNPMAT
+640 
-648 IFAWS
+648 
-653 GALRKRG
+653 GAVLNH
-660 QLDGLTDLAAFA
+660 
-672 DKLEAACFET
+672 ET
-682 LGDGIMTKDLV
+682 ERDD
-693 GLVDEGT
+693 
-700 PVTAVNSSEF
+700 
-710 IGAIHDRLAAKL
+710 

>member
-258 AARYAGLTTADITDA
+258 AARYAGLTTADITDV

-309 LSGPAN
+309 LTGQAN
-315 VQPSTPVNP
+315 VTPSVPAA
-324 SGDIGMEAAKS
+324 GDVGLEAAKS
-335 AALKHAGLSSAVFTK
+335 AALKHAGLSTAVFTK

-367 TDSAAYEVTVDAA
+367 TDSAAYEVTVDAISGRVLDYEKENLRGSTGSTDIGA
-380 NATRRL
+380 QAAKAAALKHAGLSESQVRELQAEWDNENGR
-386 GVAVKCATI
+386 AVY
-395 TPNKQRME
+395 E
-403 EYPQLTQ
+403 
-410 MWKSP
+410 
-415 NGTIRSILDGTVFR
+415 V
-429 APILIDSI
+429 
-437 HPVVK
+437 
-442 NWKKPITIAR
+442 
-452 HAYGDVYKS
+452 
-461 VDLYTTEPGE
+461 
-471 CTMTF
+471 
-476 KGQSGEEKT
+476 
-485 LLVQK
+485 
-490 VDGPAVWQGAHNK
+490 
-503 EKSIRSFARAC
+503 
-514 FQYAI
+514 
-519 DTKQDLWFSTKDTIA
+519 
-534 KVYDGEFKKVFE
+534 EFKSGGMEYDYV
-546 EEFESYKAKFDE
+546 
-558 LGITYFYT
+558 
-566 LIDDAVAR
+566 IDAATGAVL
-574 VIRSQ
+574 
-579 GGFIWACKNYDG
+579 DHE
-591 DVMSDMVSTAF
+591 
-602 GSLAMMTSVLVS
+602 
-614 PDGTTEYEAAH
+614 TE
-625 GTVTKHYYKH
+625 
-635 LKGEQ
+635 
-640 TSTNPMAT
+640 
-648 IFAWS
+648 
-653 GALRKRG
+653 R
-660 QLDGLTDLAAFA
+660 DD
-672 DKLEAACFET
+672 
-682 LGDGIMTKDLV
+682 
-693 GLVDEGT
+693 
-700 PVTAVNSSEF
+700 
-710 IGAIHDRLAAKL
+710 

>member
-18 APDDVDGVLSRCTER
+18 APDDVAGVLSRCTER

-65 GGLLVQQAH
+65 GVLVQQAH
-74 AVTSVVSL
+74 AVASVVSL

-197 EKQAKANNISTGKA
+197 EKQAKANHISTGKA

-315 VQPSTPVNP
+315 VTPSVPAA
-324 SGDIGMEAAKS
+324 GDVGLEAAKS
-335 AALKHAGLSSAVFTK
+335 AALKHAGLSTAVFTK

-380 NATRRL
+380 TGRVLDYEKENLRGGTGSTDIGAQ
-386 GVAVKCATI
+386 AA
-395 TPNKQRME
+395 
-403 EYPQLTQ
+403 
-410 MWKSP
+410 KSAA
-415 NGTIRSILDGTVFR
+415 L
-429 APILIDSI
+429 
-437 HPVVK
+437 
-442 NWKKPITIAR
+442 R
-452 HAYGDVYKS
+452 HAGLSESQVQQLQVEWDNEHGRAVYE
-461 VDLYTTEPGE
+461 V
-471 CTMTF
+471 
-476 KGQSGEEKT
+476 
-485 LLVQK
+485 
-490 VDGPAVWQGAHNK
+490 
-503 EKSIRSFARAC
+503 
-514 FQYAI
+514 
-519 DTKQDLWFSTKDTIA
+519 
-534 KVYDGEFKKVFE
+534 EFKSGGMEYEYV
-546 EEFESYKAKFDE
+546 
-558 LGITYFYT
+558 
-566 LIDDAVAR
+566 IDAAT
-574 VIRSQ
+574 
-579 GGFIWACKNYDG
+579 G
-591 DVMSDMVSTAF
+591 
-602 GSLAMMTSVLVS
+602 SVL
-614 PDGTTEYEAAH
+614 EHQAE
-625 GTVTKHYYKH
+625 
-635 LKGEQ
+635 
-640 TSTNPMAT
+640 
-648 IFAWS
+648 
-653 GALRKRG
+653 R
-660 QLDGLTDLAAFA
+660 
-672 DKLEAACFET
+672 
-682 LGDGIMTKDLV
+682 
-693 GLVDEGT
+693 
-700 PVTAVNSSEF
+700 
-710 IGAIHDRLAAKL
+710 HD

>member
-44 NRMKKWMQTVAACL
+44 NRMKKWMQAVAACL

-166 QELTGAVDGALAAG
+166 QELTSVAGGALG

-258 AARYAGLTTADITDA
+258 AAQYAGLTTADITDA

-288 EFQVPGKG
+288 ELHTQWG
-296 ELEYKVEAYTGQV
+296 EFEYLVDAYTGKV
-309 LSGPAN
+309 LSGQKDLLAA
-315 VQPSTPVNP
+315 VSISSETTKP
-324 SGDIGMEAAKS
+324 SGQKPAPSGTVQDIGYTKAKS
-335 AALKHAGLSSAVFTK
+335 IALNHAGVSESKAYDMDIELDDEDGTLVYEVEFKSGNMEYDYEIDAASGAILKHE
-350 AERDYDDG
+350 AELDD
-358 RLEYELEFH
+358 
-367 TDSAAYEVTVDAA
+367 
-380 NATRRL
+380 
-386 GVAVKCATI
+386 
-395 TPNKQRME
+395 
-403 EYPQLTQ
+403 
-410 MWKSP
+410 
-415 NGTIRSILDGTVFR
+415 
-429 APILIDSI
+429 
-437 HPVVK
+437 
-442 NWKKPITIAR
+442 
-452 HAYGDVYKS
+452 
-461 VDLYTTEPGE
+461 
-471 CTMTF
+471 
-476 KGQSGEEKT
+476 
-485 LLVQK
+485 
-490 VDGPAVWQGAHNK
+490 
-503 EKSIRSFARAC
+503 
-514 FQYAI
+514 
-519 DTKQDLWFSTKDTIA
+519 
-534 KVYDGEFKKVFE
+534 
-546 EEFESYKAKFDE
+546 
-558 LGITYFYT
+558 
-566 LIDDAVAR
+566 
-574 VIRSQ
+574 
-579 GGFIWACKNYDG
+579 
-591 DVMSDMVSTAF
+591 
-602 GSLAMMTSVLVS
+602 
-614 PDGTTEYEAAH
+614 
-625 GTVTKHYYKH
+625 
-635 LKGEQ
+635 
-640 TSTNPMAT
+640 
-648 IFAWS
+648 
-653 GALRKRG
+653 
-660 QLDGLTDLAAFA
+660 
-672 DKLEAACFET
+672 
-682 LGDGIMTKDLV
+682 
-693 GLVDEGT
+693 
-700 PVTAVNSSEF
+700 
-710 IGAIHDRLAAKL
+710 

>member
-166 QELTGAVDGALAAG
+166 QELTSVAGGALG

-230 QLSVEELRDL
+230 KLSVEELRDL

-248 PIGMQAALEA
+248 PIGMTAALEA

-315 VQPSTPVNP
+315 VTPSVPAAGT
-324 SGDIGMEAAKS
+324 GDVGLEAAKS
-335 AALKHAGLSSAVFTK
+335 AALKHAGLSTAVFTK

-358 RLEYELEFH
+358 RWEYELEFH

-380 NATRRL
+380 TGRVLDYEKENLRGGSTSDI
-386 GVAVKCATI
+386 G
-395 TPNKQRME
+395 
-403 EYPQLTQ
+403 TQ
-410 MWKSP
+410 AAKSAA
-415 NGTIRSILDGTVFR
+415 L
-429 APILIDSI
+429 
-437 HPVVK
+437 
-442 NWKKPITIAR
+442 R
-452 HAYGDVYKS
+452 HAGLSESQVRELQVEWDSEHGRAVYE
-461 VDLYTTEPGE
+461 V
-471 CTMTF
+471 
-476 KGQSGEEKT
+476 
-485 LLVQK
+485 
-490 VDGPAVWQGAHNK
+490 
-503 EKSIRSFARAC
+503 
-514 FQYAI
+514 
-519 DTKQDLWFSTKDTIA
+519 
-534 KVYDGEFKKVFE
+534 EFKSGGMEYDYV
-546 EEFESYKAKFDE
+546 
-558 LGITYFYT
+558 
-566 LIDDAVAR
+566 IDAATGAVL
-574 VIRSQ
+574 
-579 GGFIWACKNYDG
+579 DHE
-591 DVMSDMVSTAF
+591 
-602 GSLAMMTSVLVS
+602 
-614 PDGTTEYEAAH
+614 TE
-625 GTVTKHYYKH
+625 
-635 LKGEQ
+635 
-640 TSTNPMAT
+640 
-648 IFAWS
+648 
-653 GALRKRG
+653 R
-660 QLDGLTDLAAFA
+660 DD
-672 DKLEAACFET
+672 
-682 LGDGIMTKDLV
+682 
-693 GLVDEGT
+693 
-700 PVTAVNSSEF
+700 
-710 IGAIHDRLAAKL
+710 

>member
-104 NQEAQAVLEDMD
+104 NDEAAAVLEDMD

-166 QELTGAVDGALAAG
+166 QELTNVVGGALG
-180 DSQAAV
+180 NSQAAV

-258 AARYAGLTTADITDA
+258 AANYAGLTTADITDA

-309 LSGPAN
+309 LTGQADVTPSVPAA
-315 VQPSTPVNP
+315 
-324 SGDIGMEAAKS
+324 GDVGLEAAKS
-335 AALKHAGLSSAVFTK
+335 AALKHAGLSTAVFTK

-380 NATRRL
+380 TGRVLDYEKENLRGSTGGTDIGAQ
-386 GVAVKCATI
+386 AA
-395 TPNKQRME
+395 
-403 EYPQLTQ
+403 
-410 MWKSP
+410 KSAA
-415 NGTIRSILDGTVFR
+415 L
-429 APILIDSI
+429 
-437 HPVVK
+437 
-442 NWKKPITIAR
+442 R
-452 HAYGDVYKS
+452 HAGLSEGQVQELQVEWDSEHGRAVYE
-461 VDLYTTEPGE
+461 V
-471 CTMTF
+471 
-476 KGQSGEEKT
+476 
-485 LLVQK
+485 
-490 VDGPAVWQGAHNK
+490 
-503 EKSIRSFARAC
+503 
-514 FQYAI
+514 
-519 DTKQDLWFSTKDTIA
+519 
-534 KVYDGEFKKVFE
+534 EFKSGGMEYEYV
-546 EEFESYKAKFDE
+546 
-558 LGITYFYT
+558 
-566 LIDDAVAR
+566 IDAAT
-574 VIRSQ
+574 
-579 GGFIWACKNYDG
+579 G
-591 DVMSDMVSTAF
+591 
-602 GSLAMMTSVLVS
+602 SVL
-614 PDGTTEYEAAH
+614 EHQAE
-625 GTVTKHYYKH
+625 
-635 LKGEQ
+635 
-640 TSTNPMAT
+640 
-648 IFAWS
+648 
-653 GALRKRG
+653 R
-660 QLDGLTDLAAFA
+660 
-672 DKLEAACFET
+672 
-682 LGDGIMTKDLV
+682 
-693 GLVDEGT
+693 
-700 PVTAVNSSEF
+700 
-710 IGAIHDRLAAKL
+710 HD

>member
-82 DVNPSIELRV
+82 DVNPSVELRV

-273 DVDPELDENPAHYEV
+273 DVDPELDENPTHYEV

-335 AALKHAGLSSAVFTK
+335 AALKHAGLSTAVFTK

-358 RLEYELEFH
+358 RWEYELEFH

-380 NATRRL
+380 TGRVLDYEKENLRGGTGSTDIGAQAAKAAALKHAGLSESQVRELQAEWDNENGR
-386 GVAVKCATI
+386 AVY
-395 TPNKQRME
+395 E
-403 EYPQLTQ
+403 
-410 MWKSP
+410 
-415 NGTIRSILDGTVFR
+415 V
-429 APILIDSI
+429 
-437 HPVVK
+437 
-442 NWKKPITIAR
+442 
-452 HAYGDVYKS
+452 
-461 VDLYTTEPGE
+461 
-471 CTMTF
+471 
-476 KGQSGEEKT
+476 
-485 LLVQK
+485 
-490 VDGPAVWQGAHNK
+490 
-503 EKSIRSFARAC
+503 
-514 FQYAI
+514 
-519 DTKQDLWFSTKDTIA
+519 
-534 KVYDGEFKKVFE
+534 EFKSGGMEYDYV
-546 EEFESYKAKFDE
+546 
-558 LGITYFYT
+558 
-566 LIDDAVAR
+566 IDAATGAV
-574 VIRSQ
+574 
-579 GGFIWACKNYDG
+579 
-591 DVMSDMVSTAF
+591 
-602 GSLAMMTSVLVS
+602 
-614 PDGTTEYEAAH
+614 
-625 GTVTKHYYKH
+625 
-635 LKGEQ
+635 
-640 TSTNPMAT
+640 
-648 IFAWS
+648 
-653 GALRKRG
+653 
-660 QLDGLTDLAAFA
+660 LDHEVERD
-672 DKLEAACFET
+672 D
-682 LGDGIMTKDLV
+682 
-693 GLVDEGT
+693 
-700 PVTAVNSSEF
+700 
-710 IGAIHDRLAAKL
+710 